1 VRAWPADDRGSAV
14 VEFLGVTLLLLVPI
28 VYLVL
33 TLSRVQAATFA
44 AEGAA
49 REVGRVVAQAETLE
63 AGLARA
69 ERAVELAFADQGF
82 DVDGGQ
88 ALRVSCATVPCLTP
102 GAEVHVE
109 VATAVGLP
117 LVPDFLREAVPAE
130 VPIAAGHLVMVPEF
144 REVP

>member
-1 VRAWPADDRGSAV
+1 MRSVGRNERGSAV
-14 VEFLGVTLLLLVPI
+14 VEFLGVSLLLLVPI

-49 REVGRVVAQAETLE
+49 REVGRIVAQAETLE

-88 ALRVSCATVPCLTP
+88 ALRVSCAAVPCLTP

-109 VATAVGLP
+109 VATVVALP
-117 LVPDFLREAVPAE
+117 LVPDFLRQAVPAE
-130 VPIAAGHLVMVPEF
+130 VPIAAGHLVMMPEF